1 MKTKTSRALYALA
14 GTALVVVLSVLY
26 LQTRELDT
34 DANNEILG
42 ALRELKQLDAE
53 WNVDVLRAKTGLS
66 DNYDKVASPV
76 PLLESLQKT
85 LAIKSAS
92 IWSGRDESSARIH
105 GLLTR
110 YTQLMERKIDE
121 IERFKSQNAI
131 LRNSS
136 RFLPLAATDLVAA
149 TRVGSV
155 SASLQSDIERTM
167 NDLLTD
173 SMIYSQ
179 TPDEPL
185 RERIE
190 RGTQQLEQLTAGLSP
205 EVRERTEVLIAH
217 VNTVVR
223 QQQLGAELLAALI
236 ALPTAKAI
244 DELTDAHMQERGKL
258 LSGQQVYRQ
267 ALVAYSV
274 FLLLLL
280 AFAGW
285 RLLRNY
291 GLLNQSNAALQKT
304 YEELKESQVYMVQA
318 EKMSALGQ
326 MVAGIAHEINTP
338 LAYVK
343 GTLGVVREQL
353 PSLQALSERSYEFTQ
368 QLRQTPQDKA
378 LLNQQ
383 LRGVDECVKDVIE
396 GGLLPEMD
404 ALLEDG
410 LHGIEQ
416 ISEIVLNLK
425 NFSRLD
431 RAKVANFSVN
441 AGLDST
447 LLLANNLLKNKV
459 EIRKDYGEVP
469 DISGSPSQINQV
481 FLNIITNAVHAMPE
495 RTDANVIT
503 LRTALEDANTVR
515 VEIQDNGVGIPGDV
529 VSKIFDPFFTTK
541 PIGQGT
547 GMGLSISYKI
557 VQEHGGKLLVDTEYG
572 VGTVFTILLPIKAA
586 QGEAKAVIED
596 ERLAA
601 SSAFAP
607 A

>member
-14 GTALVVVLSVLY
+14 GTALVVVLGVLY

-267 ALVAYSV
+267 ALVVYSV